1 MNEYKITCCAP
12 GTDIS
17 IIHVIERTE
26 AAATKAFR
34 ANLKESHGSVAPDI
48 LNIELFNDNDCA
60 TKQQERDTLAAI
72 KKMFAELGP
81 QSRRLPAFAGC
92 FADAEQNIE
101 NDEAYSMKGRLE
113 WTEEKLAAAQAK
125 VKQMEAAHAGDHRQT
140 PTGE

>member
-1 MNEYKITCCAP
+1 MNEYKITYCAP

-26 AAATKAFR
+26 AAATKTFR

-48 LNIELFNDNDCA
+48 LNIELFNDNACA

-72 KKMFAELGP
+72 KKMVAELGP
-81 QSRRLPAFAGC
+81 QSRLLTAFAGC
-92 FADAEQNIE
+92 FAENIE